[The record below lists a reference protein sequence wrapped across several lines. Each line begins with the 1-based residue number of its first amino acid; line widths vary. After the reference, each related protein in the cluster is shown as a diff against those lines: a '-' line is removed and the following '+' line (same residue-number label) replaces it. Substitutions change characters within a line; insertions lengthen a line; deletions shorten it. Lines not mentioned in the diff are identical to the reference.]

1 MYYDYDVHV
10 YEDNALLIHHKIFAL
25 KKENKEVRDN
35 VHDVQM

>member
-1 MYYDYDVHV
+1 MMYTYTKTMP
-10 YEDNALLIHHKIFAL
+10 LLIHHKMFAL